1 MTIPLP
7 NKKPIAY
14 LWTGNMCTDV
24 FKQFTNKEGRFK
36 DELSSDVRG
45 MLSLYE
51 AAHFLVHGEPILD
64 EALAF
69 TTAHLNSSTTSSGL
83 CPFLAAQVK
92 HALKQT
98 IRKGLPRVEAKHF
111 ISIYHEDPS
120 HSKVLLSF
128 AKVDFNIVQ
137 KQHRKEISDA
147 TR

>member
-1 MTIPLP
+1 M
-7 NKKPIAY
+7 Y
-14 LWTGNMCTDV
+14 TDI
-24 FKQFTNKEGRFK
+24 FKRFTNKEGKFK
-36 DELSSDVRG
+36 NEISSDVRG

-64 EALAF
+64 KALAF
-69 TTAHLNSSTTSSGL
+69 TTAQLKSSTTSSDL

-111 ISIYHEDPS
+111 ISIYHKDAS

-128 AKVDFNIVQ
+128 AKVDLTLC
-137 KQHRKEISDA
+137 KSSTERKSVMPQGDIFVWIYLLTIA
-147 TR
+147 F

>member
-1 MTIPLP
+1 M
-7 NKKPIAY
+7 Y
-14 LWTGNMCTDV
+14 TDI
-24 FKQFTNKEGRFK
+24 FKRFTNKEGKFK
-36 DELSSDVRG
+36 NEISSDVRG

-92 HALKQT
+92 HALKQP
-98 IRKGLPRVEAKHF
+98 IRKGLERVETRFF

-120 HSKVLLSF
+120 HSEVLLGF
-128 AKVDFNIVQ
+128 AKQDFNIVQ
-137 KQHRKEISDA
+137 KWHRKELCEI